1 MQDYYAARAPE
12 YDRIYAKPERQ
23 QDLRQIERWLPPRF
37 AGASVLEV
45 ACGTGYW
52 TQFIA
57 PVARQ
62 VVAVDAAPDTM
73 RIARSRTANRDVHFV
88 EGDAYALR
96 SALGGR
102 RFERGFAGFWFS
114 HVPKSRV
121 REFLLGFDAALEP
134 GATVVLLDN
143 LYVEGSST
151 AISET
156 DAEGNTYQSRPL
168 ADGTTHRL
176 IKNFPSAEE
185 LRAVTAGLS
194 KQVEYKTWQYY
205 WALSYVTRGPTERER
220 Q

>member
-1 MQDYYAARAPE
+1 MTEARMQDYYAARAPE

-23 QDLRQIERWLPPRF
+23 DDLRQIEQWLPTVF

-73 RIARSRTANRDVHFV
+73 RVARERVGQGKVEFL
-88 EGDAYALR
+88 EGDAYALD
-96 SALGGR
+96 LGGR
-102 RFERGFAGFWFS
+102 RFQGGFAGFWFS
-114 HVPKSRV
+114 HVPRSRV
-121 REFLLGFDAALEP
+121 REFLLGFHRVLEP

-151 AISET
+151 PISER
-156 DAEGNTYQSRPL
+156 DAEGNSYQIRKL
-168 ADGTTHRL
+168 EGGDTHRL
-176 IKNFPSAEE
+176 IKNFPIEAQ
-185 LRAVTAGLS
+185 LRDDLAGLAT
-194 KQVEYKTWQYY
+194 QVRYRAWPYY
-205 WALSYVTRGPTERER
+205 WALQYVTTGD
-220 Q
+220 